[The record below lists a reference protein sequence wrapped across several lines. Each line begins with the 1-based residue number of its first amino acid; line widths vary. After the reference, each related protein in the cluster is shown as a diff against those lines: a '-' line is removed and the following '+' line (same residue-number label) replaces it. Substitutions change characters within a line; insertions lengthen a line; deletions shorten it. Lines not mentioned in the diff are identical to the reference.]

1 MNLKNKNTIL
11 ITGGS
16 GFIGSSFSKFFK
28 NRYDIYTL
36 DKKKKNQFL
45 KDNYIQ
51 HVKCDLCNY
60 EKLEKKIRDIRP
72 SIIIHLAAQ
81 STIDFIETKEKDY
94 LRDNIFATEN
104 IVKLSIKYNIK
115 KFIFSSTAAVYKAN
129 KNKLSEA
136 DKIFPNNIYGKTK
149 KINENFIIKYL
160 SNSKVKFCILRFFNV
175 CSSLDKTIGEF
186 HNPETHLIPK
196 VIHALNKNKKIY
208 IYGNNFKTSD
218 GTCLRDYVH
227 IKDIVIGINKSI
239 SYLNKKKFGIFNLG
253 SGQAISVKE
262 IVMYASNIIKKKPK
276 ILIKNN
282 RKGDNDKLVCKIL
295 KAKRKLRWF
304 PKYSNIKSI
313 VKDEISWQTY
323 LERKK
328 LLRSF
333 YNK

>member
-1 MNLKNKNTIL
+1 M
-11 ITGGS
+11 
-16 GFIGSSFSKFFK
+16 
-28 NRYDIYTL
+28 
-36 DKKKKNQFL
+36 
-45 KDNYIQ
+45 
-51 HVKCDLCNY
+51 
-60 EKLEKKIRDIRP
+60 
-72 SIIIHLAAQ
+72 
-81 STIDFIETKEKDY
+81 
-94 LRDNIFATEN
+94 
-104 IVKLSIKYNIK
+104 
-115 KFIFSSTAAVYKAN
+115 
-129 KNKLSEA
+129 
-136 DKIFPNNIYGKTK
+136 
-149 KINENFIIKYL
+149 

-208 IYGNNFKTSD
+208 IYGNNFKTPD
-218 GTCLRDYVH
+218 GTCLRDYIH

-239 SYLNKKKFGIFNLG
+239 SYLNKKKFGVFNLG

-262 IVMYASNIIKKKPK
+262 IVMYASNMIKKKPK
-276 ILIKNN
+276 ISIKNN

-328 LLRSF
+328 LQRSF
-333 YNK
+333 HNK